1 MSPQTAG
8 AFRATPM
15 RRVAVIDDRS
25 SFGLA
30 LQRRLDELGLA
41 SIDMPHGQALSL
53 KLSTWANVDLV
64 LLDAL
69 DIGLQQSDPTRSRL
83 VSLDLLHHIPSN
95 GPAIVVYSTAMAR
108 PEINIPVRGPGRAQA
123 FYDAFSLYDHLPTI
137 ATGKYPGQVQAP
149 TKGDWSALDP
159 RLPVGADVAGAHQLM
174 RTHARSWEQIWREGA
189 PFDKAAQVWISRNV
203 LPLLGNPAGGGYA
216 LAVNVVRRIS
226 GLPFNL
232 V

>member
-1 MSPQTAG
+1 MK
-8 AFRATPM
+8 
-15 RRVAVIDDRS
+15 RVAVIEDRS

-30 LQRRLDELGLA
+30 LRRRLDDLGLA
-41 SIDMPHGQALSL
+41 SIGMPHGQALGL

-69 DIGLQQSDPTRSRL
+69 DIGLQQSDPTQSRL
-83 VSLDLLHHIPSN
+83 VSLDLLHHIPSG

-108 PEINIPVRGPGRAQA
+108 PEVNIPVRGPGRAQA
-123 FYDAFSLYDHLPTI
+123 FYDAFSLYDRLPSI
-137 ATGKYPGQVQAP
+137 CAGKFPDEVPPP
-149 TKGDWSALDP
+149 TKTDWSALDP
-159 RLPVGADVAGAHQLM
+159 RLPVGADVAGAHQLI
-174 RTHARSWEQIWREGA
+174 RTHGRSWEQIWREGA

-203 LPLLGNPAGGGYA
+203 LPLLGSPAGGGYA

-226 GLPFNL
+226 GLPFTL